1 MGLNICGL
9 VRGKWNKS
17 IAKSMA
23 VLSSPNLFVKKN
35 YVYEYQKEI
44 CRRSVIP
51 LHNIDALS
59 QPIADNLFF
68 ANTINSSES
77 LFYGDLHAMLDYS
90 GLQYITMP
98 PLNLG
103 IQHGYVFEIRDWEKS
118 KLNKRNIVWSKA
130 LVDMY
135 RQYTDNPDVYAV
147 GAAFFYAK
155 SLFDKEQLAEEKRRL
170 GKNLLAFPMHS
181 QTHVDTNYDP
191 NKFLNILLEERKR
204 FDTVRVCM
212 YWKDILRGSHKVF
225 EDAGFECVCN
235 GHLFD
240 PNFLRRQKSLFE
252 IADAT
257 ISNGVGSH
265 IGYSLFMG
273 KPHRLIDDEYEY
285 VNIREGGDA
294 RDLTEVET
302 TDNFL
307 KVKNAFLENTDY
319 KITQQQRA
327 VIDEFW
333 GISDMKSP
341 EELKQLFL
349 NLYDCV

>member
-1 MGLNICGL
+1 MGLKIYNR
-9 VRGKWNKS
+9 VREKWNKS
-17 IAKSMA
+17 VARSLAM
-23 VLSSPNLFVKKN
+23 LSSPNLFVEKN
-35 YVYEYQKEI
+35 YIYEYQKEI
-44 CRRSVIP
+44 SRRSIIP
-51 LHNIDALS
+51 LHDIDALS
-59 QPIADNLFF
+59 QPIADNLFY

-77 LFYGDLHAMLDYS
+77 LFYGDLQALLDYS
-90 GLQYITMP
+90 GLQLITMP

-118 KLNKRNIVWSKA
+118 KLNKRNLVWSRA

-155 SLFDKEQLAEEKRRL
+155 SLFNEEQLTEEKRKL

-191 NKFLNILLEERKR
+191 NKFLNILLEERRR

-212 YWKDILRGSHKVF
+212 YWKDILRGSHKVY

-240 PNFLRRQKSLFE
+240 PNFLRRQKALFE
-252 IADAT
+252 LADAT

-265 IGYSLFMG
+265 IGYSIFMG
-273 KPHRLIDDEYEY
+273 KPHWLIDEEYEY
-285 VNIREGGDA
+285 VNSKRGGDA
-294 RDLTEVET
+294 EDLTDVSKG
-302 TDNFL
+302 DNFL
-307 KVKNAFLENTDY
+307 SVKNAFLNNDDY
-319 KITQQQRA
+319 CIKQTQKD
-327 VIDEFW
+327 VINKYW

-341 EELKQLFL
+341 EELKELFIK
-349 NLYDCV
+349 LYHL

>member
-1 MGLNICGL
+1 MGRDIYNW
-9 VRGKWNKS
+9 VREKWNVS
-17 IAKSMA
+17 IGKRLTM
-23 VLSSPNLFVKKN
+23 LSSPNLYVKKKH
-35 YVYEYQKEI
+35 VYEYQKEI
-44 CRRSVIP
+44 CRRSMIP
-51 LHNIDALS
+51 MHDIDALS
-59 QPIADNLFF
+59 QPIEDNLFF
-68 ANTINSSES
+68 ANTINSAES
-77 LFYGDLHAMLDYS
+77 LFYGDLHALLDYS
-90 GLQYITMP
+90 GLQLLTMP

-103 IQHGYVFEIRDWEKS
+103 LQHGYVFEIRDWEKS
-118 KLNKRNIVWSKA
+118 KLNKRNIVWSRA

-155 SLFDKEQLAEEKRRL
+155 SLFDNNTITEEKRRL

-240 PNFLRRQKSLFE
+240 PNFLRRQKTLFE
-252 IADAT
+252 LADAT

-273 KPHRLIDDEYEY
+273 KPHCLIDDEYEY
-285 VNIREGGDA
+285 VNIKKGGDA
-294 RDLTEVET
+294 KDLTEVEGT
-302 TDNFL
+302 ENFK
-307 KVKNAFLENTDY
+307 KVKNAFLNNTEY
-319 KITQQQRA
+319 NITQQQRA
-327 VIDEFW
+327 VVDEFW

-341 EELKQLFL
+341 EELKKMFL
-349 NLYDCV
+349 KLYGCV